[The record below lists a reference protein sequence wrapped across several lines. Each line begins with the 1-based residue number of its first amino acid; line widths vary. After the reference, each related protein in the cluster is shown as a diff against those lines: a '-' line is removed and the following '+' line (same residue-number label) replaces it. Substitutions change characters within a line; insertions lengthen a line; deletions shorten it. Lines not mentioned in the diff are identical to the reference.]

1 MNKLI
6 YWWLGTITCVV
17 FMFLIVLNVE
27 IDLRKR
33 QEADIKNLQTTIEK
47 LEFSVTNSN
56 NKNDTIV
63 LNINL
68 DEHITK
74 INKTKNK

>member
-17 FMFLIVLNVE
+17 FMFLIILNVE

-33 QEADIKNLQTTIEK
+33 QEADIKQLYTTIEK
-47 LEFSVTNSN
+47 LEFSITNSN

-74 INKTKNK
+74 IKTKQ

>member
-6 YWWLGTITCVV
+6 YWWLGIITCVV
-17 FMFLIVLNVE
+17 FMFLIILNVE

-33 QEADIKNLQTTIEK
+33 QEADIKQLYTTIEK
-47 LEFSVTNSN
+47 LEFSITNSN
-56 NKNDTIV
+56 DKNDTIV

-74 INKTKNK
+74 VKTKQ

>member
-6 YWWLGTITCVV
+6 YWWLGILTCVV
-17 FMFLIVLNVE
+17 FMFLITLNIE

-33 QEADIKNLQTTIEK
+33 QEADIKQLYTTIEK

-68 DEHITK
+68 DKHITK
-74 INKTKNK
+74 IKTKQ

>member
-1 MNKLI
+1 MNKLV

-17 FMFLIVLNVE
+17 FMFLIILNVE

-33 QEADIKNLQTTIEK
+33 QEADIKQLYTTIEK
-47 LEFSVTNSN
+47 LEFSVTNYN

-74 INKTKNK
+74 IKTKE

>member
-1 MNKLI
+1 
-6 YWWLGTITCVV
+6 
-17 FMFLIVLNVE
+17 MFLIILNVE

-33 QEADIKNLQTTIEK
+33 QEADIKQLYTTIEK

-74 INKTKNK
+74 IKTKQ